1 MDLLLDGVATRFTE
15 GYATSVPQLRK
26 ALDALRQDADGT
38 DGQLEHWPWLACPV
52 APEPIARELWDD
64 EAWHEL
70 AGRAVEIARGL
81 GALGVLPVALSYR
94 AGVHVHA
101 GEFAAAAALITE
113 SDAIADATGSAPLEY
128 SHLMLAAWRGDE
140 AAAVKAIEA
149 SVNGATERGE
159 GRALAMA
166 SYVTAVLYNGLR
178 RYDLA
183 LHAARQA
190 CAQEDLRRANNS
202 TPP

>member
-15 GYATSVPQLRK
+15 GYATSVPLLRK

-38 DGQLEHWPWLACPV
+38 DGQLEHWPWRACPV
-52 APEPIARELWDD
+52 APEPIAPELWDD

-101 GEFAAAAALITE
+101 GEFAAAAALITNPE
-113 SDAIADATGSAPLEY
+113 IGTHLFLSPHTVEWHLRKVFSKLAVTSRKQLDATLID
-128 SHLMLAAWRGDE
+128 AASPCHSR
-140 AAAVKAIEA
+140 VIR
-149 SVNGATERGE
+149 STLIRTN
-159 GRALAMA
+159 
-166 SYVTAVLYNGLR
+166 YN
-178 RYDLA
+178 
-183 LHAARQA
+183 
-190 CAQEDLRRANNS
+190 EVMS
-202 TPP
+202 